1 MHWDGSA
8 TFRVAFRGQFS
19 CCHVLVGQAPL
30 SVRFDRAAAQVDRQ
44 ECLSYQKII
53 AGRGV
58 TPSAWL
64 WQYLRARS
72 AAEEI

>member
-1 MHWDGSA
+1 M
-8 TFRVAFRGQFS
+8 
-19 CCHVLVGQAPL
+19 GQALLP
-30 SVRFDRAAAQVDRQ
+30 VRLRGGEIKPDRQ
-44 ECLSYQKII
+44 ECLSYQKNI

>member
-1 MHWDGSA
+1 MHWDGCA
-8 TFRVAFRGQFS
+8 IFRVAWSGQFS
-19 CCHVLVGQAPL
+19 CCLVLLGQTLLP
-30 SVRFDRAAAQVDRQ
+30 VRFDLAAAQVDRQ

-72 AAEEI
+72 TAEEI

>member
-19 CCHVLVGQAPL
+19 CCHVLVGQALLP
-30 SVRFDRAAAQVDRQ
+30 VRFDRAAAQVDRQ